1 VAVAVV
7 AVSVAG
13 VDEAVV
19 DGDEA
24 PPPLDAAVVDDVAV
38 ESVADP

>member
-1 VAVAVV
+1 VAVAV
-7 AVSVAG
+7 AV

-24 PPPLDAAVVDDVAV
+24 PPPLDAAGVDDVAV
-38 ESVADP
+38 ESVATP

>member
-1 VAVAVV
+1 VAATVA
-7 AVSVAG
+7 A

-24 PPPLDAAVVDDVAV
+24 PPPLDPAGVEDAAL